1 MTFREFECALGWEIA
16 GRYNQQIHSALL
28 RPPIALWREHEAS
41 LALRMPKDRMAFWV
55 SFLPDAHRTLRPD
68 GIWLHEIP
76 YWSNALSWQVGR
88 AKRELLVKFDPRDVS
103 RIFVQHPDGRFIE
116 ARARALGFPAI
127 SLREWK
133 QARKEL
139 GVKGRGERNDEQ
151 IIKTALAQRKLIDE
165 AIAKTAAAR
174 RMPDKTKNTGDVADF
189 GSMTGIDSRIPT
201 VLELME
207 RQRDRKP
214 DHLTD
219 EAGAVLTES
228 IDERVYF
235 VRSKRWIAYPKA
247 VEILGHLNA
256 LLKHPRTTRMP
267 SLAVYGDS
275 GMGKS
280 MLVEKF
286 KDDYA
291 LSANDR
297 PRGPKTKLLVVELA
311 GRPNERRLYAQI
323 LAVVGAPQNPRA
335 TIVELERTAVRLLGD
350 LGVQVLV
357 LDEIHNVLAASWRE
371 QRVVFNTLRYLSNEL
386 KLSLVCFGIMEAR
399 QAINGDVQLAR
410 RFDAVSLPRW
420 TAGKEFEQLVLA
432 IVRNLPLREP
442 SVLTVKGLRRI
453 LQTSGGVSARIFRM
467 LNEVAIEAIETGAE
481 RVTDEA
487 LERYKPVGEDEAA
500 FQ

>member
-1 MTFREFECALGWEIA
+1 
-16 GRYNQQIHSALL
+16 
-28 RPPIALWREHEAS
+28 
-41 LALRMPKDRMAFWV
+41 
-55 SFLPDAHRTLRPD
+55 
-68 GIWLHEIP
+68 
-76 YWSNALSWQVGR
+76 
-88 AKRELLVKFDPRDVS
+88 
-103 RIFVQHPDGRFIE
+103 
-116 ARARALGFPAI
+116 
-127 SLREWK
+127 
-133 QARKEL
+133 
-139 GVKGRGERNDEQ
+139 
-151 IIKTALAQRKLIDE
+151 
-165 AIAKTAAAR
+165 
-174 RMPDKTKNTGDVADF
+174 
-189 GSMTGIDSRIPT
+189 MTGR
-201 VLELME
+201 
-207 RQRDRKP
+207 P

-219 EAGAVLTES
+219 EACAILTAS

-291 LSANDR
+291 RNADDR
-297 PRGPKTKLLVVELA
+297 PNGPKTKLLVVELA

-323 LAVVGAPQNPRA
+323 LAVIGAPQNPRA

-350 LGVQVLV
+350 LGVQVLI

-386 KLSLVCFGIMEAR
+386 KLSLVCFGINEAR

-410 RFDAVSLPRW
+410 RFDALSLPRW
-420 TAGKEFEQLVLA
+420 TANKEFEQLVLA

-453 LQTSGGVSARIFRM
+453 LQTSDGVSARIFRM

-481 RVTDEA
+481 RITDEA
-487 LERYKPVGEDEAA
+487 IERYKPVGEDEAA

>member
-1 MTFREFECALGWEIA
+1 MNE
-16 GRYNQQIHSALL
+16 
-28 RPPIALWREHEAS
+28 
-41 LALRMPKDRMAFWV
+41 
-55 SFLPDAHRTLRPD
+55 
-68 GIWLHEIP
+68 
-76 YWSNALSWQVGR
+76 
-88 AKRELLVKFDPRDVS
+88 
-103 RIFVQHPDGRFIE
+103 
-116 ARARALGFPAI
+116 
-127 SLREWK
+127 
-133 QARKEL
+133 
-139 GVKGRGERNDEQ
+139 
-151 IIKTALAQRKLIDE
+151 
-165 AIAKTAAAR
+165 
-174 RMPDKTKNTGDVADF
+174 
-189 GSMTGIDSRIPT
+189 
-201 VLELME
+201 
-207 RQRDRKP
+207 KP

-219 EAGAVLTES
+219 EADAVLTES
-228 IDERVYF
+228 MDERVYF

-291 LSANDR
+291 QTAEDR
-297 PRGPKTKLLVVELA
+297 PREPKTKLLVVELA

-350 LGVQVLV
+350 LGVQVLI

-432 IVRNLPLREP
+432 IIRNLPLREP
-442 SVLTVKGLRRI
+442 SVLTVKGLCNMEKPSNVRISSGIYSQVKWLPCRKVPYSQAKMAPDRVAFGSSRSNFRHVVRVGLAAPRGLGREDRRDI
-453 LQTSGGVSARIFRM
+453 WRCRGPEGGIAARSRM
-467 LNEVAIEAIETGAE
+467 
-481 RVTDEA
+481 R
-487 LERYKPVGEDEAA
+487 KP
-500 FQ
+500 